1 MGQGA
6 SCGTCI
12 DSVSVAETRVNE
24 LSQIL
29 KELKKPGLSLQQKNL
44 LILRSAKITEELH
57 KSAEENIVKST
68 RSVSNTLKGFNA
80 RKNVMNRALNTLPGQ
95 PTNSEIDAHMDRLMS
110 EVALSPVSIP
120 APLRGGK
127 QKQKQ
132 KQRTQR
138 RWRHY

>member
-6 SCGTCI
+6 SCVSCA
-12 DSVSVAETRVNE
+12 DSVAVAETRVSE

-57 KSAEENIVKST
+57 KSAAENIVTST

-95 PTNSEIDAHMDRLMS
+95 PSDSEINAHMDRLMS

-120 APLRGGK
+120 ASLRGGEK
-127 QKQKQ
+127 KKLT
-132 KQRTQR
+132 RR